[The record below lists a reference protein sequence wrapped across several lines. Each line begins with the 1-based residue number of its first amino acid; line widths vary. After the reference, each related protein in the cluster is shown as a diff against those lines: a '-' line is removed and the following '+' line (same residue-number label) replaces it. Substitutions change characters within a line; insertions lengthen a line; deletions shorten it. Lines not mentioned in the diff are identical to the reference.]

1 MSLFLHIGN
10 MLESPFQEIENI
22 IEKAQNPFIVRQEI
36 AERFALII
44 PETMQEYLN
53 NKINKAKRTS
63 RESRPTSKSSSPIST
78 TSTTPNRSPETS
90 PSRNPISHNRTRNTP
105 M

>member
-10 MLESPFQEIENI
+10 MLESPFQKIENI
-22 IEKAQNPFIVRQEI
+22 VERAQNPFVVRQAI

-44 PETMQEYLN
+44 PETMQEYLS
-53 NKINKAKRTS
+53 NKINKAKRT
-63 RESRPTSKSSSPIST
+63 SRPTSKSSSPIST

-90 PSRNPISHNRTRNTP
+90 PSRNPISHNRSSLRNIP

>member
-10 MLESPFQEIENI
+10 LLETPFQKIETI
-22 IEKAQNPFIVRQEI
+22 IERARNPFVVRQAI

-53 NKINKAKRTS
+53 DKINKAKT
-63 RESRPTSKSSSPIST
+63 RESRSSSISSSPIST
-78 TSTTPNRSPETS
+78 TSTTPNKSPETS
-90 PSRNPISHNRTRNTP
+90 PSRNPNRTSLRDVP